1 MVYVLTKAHG
11 AVDWFNGA
19 PLGTTHGDAYGL
31 NSHHIF
37 PQSVLYKH
45 EWDADNYMHRQ
56 AVNEIG
62 NRAFLTATTN
72 LEISNKPPENY
83 LAKIEEAY
91 PGALAAQFVPMDP
104 SLWAVE
110 RYRDFI
116 RVRRE
121 LIARKLNEF
130 MDSLISEPQ
139 PPRHRPIG
147 DLIELG
153 ESYVL
158 EFKSTLQWD
167 VIQGKQNKELR
178 NSSLKTIAAVL
189 NSQGGTLVIGVE
201 DDGSIFGLEHDL
213 KLLGGSRDKFEQLL
227 TNLVA
232 DTIGAGIAP
241 LYRVRFEGVDGK
253 EVCIA
258 DVERAPEPV
267 FLKTDRGKQFF
278 VRVGNT
284 SRALDH
290 EEMLHYTETNWV

>member
-1 MVYVLTKAHG
+1 M
-11 AVDWFNGA
+11 
-19 PLGTTHGDAYGL
+19 
-31 NSHHIF
+31 
-37 PQSVLYKH
+37 
-45 EWDADNYMHRQ
+45 
-56 AVNEIG
+56 
-62 NRAFLTATTN
+62 
-72 LEISNKPPENY
+72 
-83 LAKIEEAY
+83 
-91 PGALAAQFVPMDP
+91 
-104 SLWAVE
+104 
-110 RYRDFI
+110 
-116 RVRRE
+116 
-121 LIARKLNEF
+121 
-130 MDSLISEPQ
+130 
-139 PPRHRPIG
+139 
-147 DLIELG
+147 
-153 ESYVL
+153 L